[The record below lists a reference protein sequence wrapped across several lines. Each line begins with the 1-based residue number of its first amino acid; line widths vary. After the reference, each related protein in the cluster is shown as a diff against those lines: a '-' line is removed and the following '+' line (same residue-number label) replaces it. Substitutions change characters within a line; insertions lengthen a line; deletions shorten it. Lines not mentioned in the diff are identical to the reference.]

1 MRFRLGL
8 ILLPLVLAGCA
19 TTSAS
24 PPAPGLFT
32 QSYGTAPRSASTLY
46 VVVHGDGVRTA
57 VDTTAFAQ
65 SLLASEPDSA
75 VVRLLRPGY
84 SDGRG
89 GQSPGT
95 RGASSTDNYSAE
107 RIAAVGDTI
116 AALRQRYRRARV
128 VAIGE
133 AGGAIVIANLA
144 GLRPALL
151 DGIVL
156 VSSVQVIG
164 SVSVLVSCP
173 CALPE
178 WRRYIATRELDAP
191 RWREKLVSL
200 DPLQTAGGIQPGLRA
215 AILIGGA
222 DTRVPARFS
231 RSYAEALS
239 LRGIA
244 TDFRIL
250 PDRTAPVLDDPQVI
264 EAARRLAASLPRR
277 GT

>member
-32 QSYGTAPRSASTLY
+32 
-46 VVVHGDGVRTA
+46 
-57 VDTTAFAQ
+57 Q

-156 VSSVQVIG
+156 VS
-164 SVSVLVSCP
+164 CP

-178 WRRYIATRELDAP
+178 WRRYIATREPDAP

>member
-1 MRFRLGL
+1 MRSS
-8 ILLPLVLAGCA
+8 LLLLAPLLLAGCA
-19 TTSAS
+19 ATTSKV
-24 PPAPGLFT
+24 PAPNLFT
-32 QSYGTAPRSASTLY
+32 QSYGKSPRSASTLY
-46 VVVHGDGVRTA
+46 VVVHGDGVRTSI
-57 VDTTAFAQ
+57 DTSAFVE
-65 SLLASEPDSA
+65 SLAAAEPDSA

-84 SDGRG
+84 SDGKG
-89 GQSPGT
+89 GQSPGV
-95 RGASSTDNYSAE
+95 RGTSSTDDYTPE
-107 RIAAVGDTI
+107 RVAAVGDAI

-144 GLRPALL
+144 GLRPRLL
-151 DGIVL
+151 DGI
-156 VSSVQVIG
+156 
-164 SVSVLVSCP
+164 VLVSCP

-178 WRRYIATRELDAP
+178 WRKYIAGREPNEP

-222 DTRVPARFS
+222 DTRIPARFS

-264 EAARRLAASLPRR
+264 EAARRLAAALPKTRS
-277 GT
+277 

>member
-1 MRFRLGL
+1 MRFNLSL
-8 ILLPLVLAGCA
+8 ALLPLLIAGCA
-19 TTSAS
+19 ADRAS
-24 PPAPGLFT
+24 TPAAPKLFT
-32 QSYGTAPRSASTLY
+32 QGYGAKPGMAPTLY

-57 VDTTAFAQ
+57 INTDGFART
-65 SLLASEPDSA
+65 LAATEPGSA

-84 SDGRG
+84 SDGAG

-95 RGASSTDNYSAE
+95 RGASSTDDYSAE

-116 AALRQRYRRARV
+116 AALRNRYRRARV

-133 AGGAIVIANLA
+133 AGGAIVVANLA
-144 GLRPALL
+144 GLRPGLV
-151 DGIVL
+151 DGI
-156 VSSVQVIG
+156 
-164 SVSVLVSCP
+164 VLVSCP

-178 WRRYIATRELDAP
+178 WRKYRAGLEPSEA
-191 RWREKLVSL
+191 RWKEKLVSL

-244 TDFRIL
+244 TDFRII

-264 EAARRLAASLPRR
+264 EAARRLAAALPRR
-277 GT
+277 N

>member
-1 MRFRLGL
+1 MRFKLGL
-8 ILLPLVLAGCA
+8 ALLPLLIAGCA
-19 TTSAS
+19 ADRAAT
-24 PPAPGLFT
+24 PAAPTLFT
-32 QSYGTAPRSASTLY
+32 QGYGAKPSAAPTLY
-46 VVVHGDGVRTA
+46 VVVHGDGVRTKI
-57 VDTTAFAQ
+57 DTSAFAKT
-65 SLLASEPDSA
+65 LAATEPASA

-84 SDGRG
+84 SDGAG

-95 RGASSTDNYSAE
+95 RGASGTDDYSAE
-107 RIAAVGDTI
+107 RIAAVGDAI
-116 AALRQRYRRARV
+116 AALKTRYRRARV

-133 AGGAIVIANLA
+133 AGGAIVVANLA
-144 GLRPALL
+144 GLRPGLL
-151 DGIVL
+151 DGI
-156 VSSVQVIG
+156 
-164 SVSVLVSCP
+164 VLVSCP

-178 WRRYIATRELDAP
+178 WRKYIAAREPDEP
-191 RWREKLVSL
+191 RWKEKLVSL

-244 TDFRIL
+244 TDFRII

-264 EAARRLAASLPRR
+264 EAARRLAAALPRR
-277 GT
+277 S